1 MKSNKHLE
9 NLTEKGHRDKGQNE
23 FNETKTIYLSQSQG
37 TKSIL
42 NDIYVLI
49 YFVFNVCT
57 KPHLAG

>member
-1 MKSNKHLE
+1 MKSDKHLE
-9 NLTEKGHRDKGQNE
+9 NTTEKGHRDKGQNE

-37 TKSIL
+37 TKSNL
-42 NDIYVLI
+42 NDVLI